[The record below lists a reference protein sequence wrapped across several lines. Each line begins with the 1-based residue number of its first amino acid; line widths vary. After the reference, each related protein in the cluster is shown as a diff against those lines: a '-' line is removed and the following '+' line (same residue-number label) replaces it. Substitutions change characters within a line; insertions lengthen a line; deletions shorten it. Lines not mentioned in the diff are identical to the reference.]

1 MKNMKNWMMLMV
13 VGAMVS
19 GSIQTASAVQPQEQN
34 EIQVVTNKEGM
45 FDGSRLKNFQKKI
58 VQKSDELKKTI
69 AEKLSTI
76 DGRRMKAMKEKL
88 ENFKNKLPGIFD
100 NAMKKVKNGKA
111 IEAIKDMKSKMETL
125 LEKARKSEFI
135 TDDQAQNIRTKFN
148 DMKEKLKEKLNAFKS
163 SGGKGIS
170 EDVINFINQNSENL
184 KNNIKN
190 YLNKAESQ
198 INQMIQG

>member
-19 GSIQTASAVQPQEQN
+19 GSIQASDQTQDASSNNQSKKSPFAVPRLKEMKEKFQSFSKEFVATAS
-34 EIQVVTNKEGM
+34 T
-45 FDGSRLKNFQKKI
+45 FDGHRLKEMK
-58 VQKSDELKKTI
+58 
-69 AEKLSTI
+69 EK
-76 DGRRMKAMKEKL
+76 MKEKL
-88 ENFKNKLPGIFD
+88 QLFQSNIPGMFN

-148 DMKEKLKEKLNAFKS
+148 DMKEKLKEKLNEFKS
-163 SGGKGIS
+163 SGGNGIS
-170 EDVINFINQNSENL
+170 EDAINFINQNSENL

-190 YLNKAESQ
+190 YLNKAEDK
-198 INQMIQG
+198 INSMIQG